1 MTFNGTE
8 GAPIDIT
15 EASTLTTNYRN
26 ANPNGIK
33 AFFMGR
39 DILLDILNQ
48 QGCMG
53 IRVYYGLDNAG
64 AQKLVF
70 VGADANGDDML
81 GLIADKGRPCPEDC
95 GKANSLN
102 S

>member
-15 EASTLTTNYRN
+15 EASTLTANYRN

-48 QGCMG
+48 TGCMG
-53 IRVYYGLDNAG
+53 IRVYYGIDNAG

-70 VGADANGDDML
+70 VGAEANGDDL
-81 GLIADKGRPCPEDC
+81 TGLIADKGLPCPEDC